1 MNRRTLLSGSVA
13 IAADSLFSIAAPNVA
28 RASEARW
35 TIAIPVA
42 DFAKGDG
49 KPAGEALQAALDA
62 AFETGLPLVFP
73 RGEWLVDRPLSIR
86 HVERRRRGA
95 PRLVGAGIGSTILR
109 SSGFAEPL
117 MSVLAGPL
125 ERPAGVYFLYG
136 GGIEEIEL
144 VGAGPAAGAAQT
156 CLEVRGWW
164 YGALRNCLFQGF
176 GAHGLRAVPNDIDP
190 NPDWSASILRLQGC
204 TFERIGGWGYLD
216 DNPIGAPA
224 WAFDRCIFNRC
235 GAGGAFVRSSG
246 VEFTGCSFAAAG
258 FVENG
263 VSSPAPKAVGLQ
275 IGDPAGSTINRTR
288 ISVAEFDANRDVHI
302 VLDRSSSCLIED
314 ARFIHLDRNRAGRI
328 TPPLAV
334 ELGTGA
340 RRSRLQNIR
349 IVRPLVRIDQEG
361 TVTGYRLAAPEG
373 ASDIVIDE
381 ESLQYNP
388 AHKGEFTRTQ
398 GFPDADAMARA
409 GIHVGR

>member
-1 MNRRTLLSGSVA
+1 MNRRAVLSGSLA
-13 IAADSLFSIAAPNVA
+13 IAAESLFAGSAPHIA
-28 RASEARW
+28 RAADTRW
-35 TIAIPVA
+35 SIAIPVA
-42 DFAKGDG
+42 DFARGDG
-49 KPAGEALQAALDA
+49 NPAGEALQAALDA

-95 PRLVGAGIGSTILR
+95 PRLIGAGSGSTILR

-117 MSVLAGPL
+117 LSVLAGPL
-125 ERPAGVYFLYG
+125 EPPAGTYFLYG

-144 VGAGPAAGAAQT
+144 AGAGAAGAGAQT
-156 CLEVRGWW
+156 CLSVSGWW
-164 YGALRNCLFQGF
+164 YGALRNCFIRDF
-176 GAHGLRAVPNDIDP
+176 GGHGLRAIGSDTDA
-190 NPDWSASILRLQGC
+190 NPDLSASILRLQGC

-216 DNPIGAPA
+216 DNPIGAPG

-258 FVENG
+258 FTEHAIP
-263 VSSPAPKAVGLQ
+263 SPVRKAVGLQ
-275 IGDPAGSTINRTR
+275 IGDASGPTINRTR
-288 ISVAEFDANRDVHI
+288 VSIAEFDANRDVHI
-302 VLDRSSSCLIED
+302 VVDRSTSCLIED
-314 ARFIHLDRNRAGRI
+314 TRFIHLDRNRAGRI

-334 ELGTGA
+334 ELGTGSP
-340 RRSRLQNIR
+340 RSRLQNIR

-361 TVTGYRLAAPEG
+361 AVIGYRLAAPE
-373 ASDIVIDE
+373 AATDIVIDE

-388 AHKGEFTRTQ
+388 GRKGEFTRTQ
-398 GFPDADAMARA
+398 GFPDGDAMARA